1 MPSNL
6 IFKLILTPI
15 IIAAATLVA
24 RRWGERIGG
33 LFIGLP
39 LTSAPVSVF
48 FAVEQGQRFAS
59 NAAKSAIL
67 GLIPV
72 AVFCTGYAQ
81 SARRLPWY
89 WSAVIGI
96 SLYLVAVVGM
106 SLITPDLGA
115 EAVLIPAV
123 LSLALFALGRLNL
136 ADRRLTPPWWDLPL
150 RMFVATTMVV
160 SITTAAGALG
170 STWAGLLSPF
180 PVFTFVMA
188 TFSHSQGG
196 PAAAGRTMRGV
207 LTGLFAYTAFFVV
220 VALLIERVS
229 LVPVYSLATIVAL
242 AVNGV
247 SLAVL
252 VWRARSD
259 RTPAST
265 LS

>member
-1 MPSNL
+1 MPNNL
-6 IFKLILTPI
+6 LIKLILTPI

-24 RRWGERIGG
+24 RRYGERIGG
-33 LFIGLP
+33 LLIGLP
-39 LTSAPVSVF
+39 LTSAPVSIF
-48 FAVEQGQRFAS
+48 FAVEQGQKFAY

-89 WSAVIGI
+89 WSAAIGI
-96 SLYLVAVVGM
+96 SLYLAAVVSM
-106 SLITPDLGA
+106 SLFTPDLGV
-115 EAVLIPAV
+115 EAVLVPSV
-123 LSLALFALGRLNL
+123 LFLALLVLGRMSLQ
-136 ADRRLTPPWWDLPL
+136 DRHLTSPWWDLPV
-150 RMFVATTMVV
+150 RMLIASALVV

-196 PAAAGRTMRGV
+196 PAAAGRMMRGV
-207 LTGLFAYTAFFVV
+207 LLGLFAYTAFFVV
-220 VALLIERVS
+220 VALLIERMS
-229 LVPVYSLATIVAL
+229 LVPVYSLATLVAL
-242 AVNGV
+242 AINGV

-252 VWRARSD
+252 VWRARRKPENQFSGY
-259 RTPAST
+259 
-265 LS
+265 